1 MARRGSTGK
10 EAGSSSSL
18 EAGEYH
24 PFLPG
29 LAGGVSFG
37 HNGLDVRPGT
47 ELAQQHSSQRQQ
59 GGTGPDSQPYRPPQ
73 PAPMDDIRPDR

>member
-1 MARRGSTGK
+1 MSHRAGRGK
-10 EAGSSSSL
+10 EAESSSL

-37 HNGLDVRPGT
+37 HNGFISRPGT
-47 ELAQQHSSQRQQ
+47 ELAQQHSGSR
-59 GGTGPDSQPYRPPQ
+59 PDSQIYRPPQ
-73 PAPMDDIRPDR
+73 TAPLDETRPDR